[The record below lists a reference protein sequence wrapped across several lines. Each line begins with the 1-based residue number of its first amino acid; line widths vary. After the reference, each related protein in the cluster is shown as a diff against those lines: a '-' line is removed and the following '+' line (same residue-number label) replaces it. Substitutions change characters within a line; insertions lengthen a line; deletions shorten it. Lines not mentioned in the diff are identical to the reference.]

1 MMFAKTFPRAVSATR
16 QLAIAT
22 EAPARP
28 HLTFLID
35 GQPYACPIGQVQHLL
50 RLVDAKTHEHA
61 GECAPWETGT
71 CLELAGGDSVPIVS
85 LRQLWGLPLIQ
96 QGAGDRQALLISNV
110 QGQRIAFL
118 VDACLC
124 VLPRLPGKAHF
135 QVPAALKG
143 ARGVALKTAT
153 IWDKSLLVTIDLER
167 LLPGK
172 PIQGESLPN
181 SCTTCL

>member
-1 MMFAKTFPRAVSATR
+1 MMFAKTFPRAASAAR
-16 QLAIAT
+16 QLAMAT

-35 GQPYACPIGQVQHLL
+35 GQPYACPIAQVQHLL

-71 CLELAGGDSVPIVS
+71 CLELRKGDSIPIVS
-85 LRQLWGLPLIQ
+85 LRQLWGLPPIQ
-96 QGAGDRQALLISNV
+96 QGAGDRQALLISDV

-124 VLPRLPGKAHF
+124 VLPRLPGKARF

-143 ARGVALKTAT
+143 GQGAALKAAT
-153 IWDKSLLVTIDLER
+153 IWDKSLLVTIDLEQ
-167 LLPGK
+167 LLPVK
-172 PIQGESLPN
+172 PIQAESLMN
-181 SCTTCL
+181 TCTTCL

>member
-1 MMFAKTFPRAVSATR
+1 MMFAKTFPRAASANR
-16 QLAIAT
+16 QLAT

-35 GQPYACPIGQVQHLL
+35 GQPYACPIAQVQHLL
-50 RLVDAKTHEHA
+50 RLVDAKTHEHP
-61 GECAPWETGT
+61 GECAPWETGI
-71 CLELAGGDSVPIVS
+71 CLELGGGDSIPIVS
-85 LRQLWGLPLIQ
+85 LRQLWGLPPIQ
-96 QGAGDRQALLISNV
+96 SGGGDRQALLISDV

-124 VLPRLPGKAHF
+124 VLPRLPGKARF

-143 ARGVALKTAT
+143 VRGVALKTAT

-167 LLPGK
+167 LLPAK
-172 PIQGESLPN
+172 PIQAESLAN